1 MIKNIKI
8 DRSIKVYKDKLSI
21 KYKYKEW
28 LDIES
33 LLSPQQLIPTKKK
46 HYAGVVAVLVVDI

>member
-28 LDIES
+28 LDIE
-33 LLSPQQLIPTKKK
+33 LPLPQQLTPTKKK
-46 HYAGVVAVLVVDI
+46 HYAVVVVVSVVDI

>member
-33 LLSPQQLIPTKKK
+33 PSPPQLTPTKKK
-46 HYAGVVAVLVVDI
+46 HYAVVVVVSVVDI